1 MISETEQGSHL
12 LLDSFLGSAHKTHL
26 SISYAGT
33 LLGRGVRKVI
43 KVNLFPGGSQ
53 GYANTYN

>member
-26 SISYAGT
+26 SISYAPGT

-43 KVNLFPGGSQ
+43 KV
-53 GYANTYN
+53 